1 MFGLFF
7 LALPSSLL
15 SRVFPLAQREK
26 RDCLFPSLLFLR
38 AWLLLAEPPPEKGGG
53 RKMVLDQE
61 RTAANKQEGREKER
75 AGEKLYKKNWKP
87 KWSKPTKGGF
97 VCKKSC
103 SESKRFFFKK
113 NNTHSVSYF
122 PRMFIP
128 HVLYST

>member
-1 MFGLFF
+1 
-7 LALPSSLL
+7 
-15 SRVFPLAQREK
+15 
-26 RDCLFPSLLFLR
+26 
-38 AWLLLAEPPPEKGGG
+38 
-53 RKMVLDQE
+53 MVLDQE

-97 VCKKSC
+97 VCKKSW
-103 SESKRFFFKK
+103 SESKRFFFE

-122 PRMFIP
+122 PCMFI